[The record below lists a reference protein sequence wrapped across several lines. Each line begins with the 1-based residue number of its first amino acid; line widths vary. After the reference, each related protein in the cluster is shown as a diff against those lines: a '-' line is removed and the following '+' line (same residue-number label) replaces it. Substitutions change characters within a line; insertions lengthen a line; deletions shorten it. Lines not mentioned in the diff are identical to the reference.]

1 METPPQTYS
10 LFSLTSTR
18 ASLKLRFN
26 FSLAIYASM
35 MSVIGAFDNLSNLLV
50 YQTALFLLIFW
61 FVLFSRYTSIY
72 FCKFSEML
80 LRGIKYRC
88 CNEVKLIK
96 NFFGRRRGCKE
107 DVLHFSSMYSLSG
120 YLECLWLDSN
130 FIFFEVNTILAFW

>member
-50 YQTALFLLIFW
+50 YQN
-61 FVLFSRYTSIY
+61 
-72 FCKFSEML
+72 C
-80 LRGIKYRC
+80 
-88 CNEVKLIK
+88 
-96 NFFGRRRGCKE
+96 
-107 DVLHFSSMYSLSG
+107 
-120 YLECLWLDSN
+120 
-130 FIFFEVNTILAFW
+130 FIFANFLVCPFQSVHFDILL